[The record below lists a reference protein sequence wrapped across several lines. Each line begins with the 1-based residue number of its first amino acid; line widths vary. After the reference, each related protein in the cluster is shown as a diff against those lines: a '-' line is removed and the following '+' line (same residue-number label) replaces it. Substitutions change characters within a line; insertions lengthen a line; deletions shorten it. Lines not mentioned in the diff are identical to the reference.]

1 MRPEF
6 DVVCSIDDGSRAFL
20 ASLSPTAAATLFGAP
35 QGWTGL
41 RRSEQAAR
49 LKTVVCT
56 SYMMVVSTGSGSG
69 GGAGAGA
76 GSAALRIDAIG
87 SDSATTQV
95 SLMLQQIGK
104 VVNA

>member
-69 GGAGAGA
+69 GGAGAG
-76 GSAALRIDAIG
+76 SAALRIDAIG